1 MDVGKIDKKKAIR
14 SLSEG
19 TALILLVSI
28 TLIYIIINAVMSETI
43 FSFFF
48 FTASTIT
55 IVAIAFALKN
65 GLALFLSIKRNNI
78 FIVENDTVYQLAK
91 FHKHYDNVLAINVEK
106 HNSGESII
114 SLKLSDGSEKTI
126 RTMYLNK
133 KEEGEIWKSREN
145 TLLTAPLNDASS

>member
-19 TALILLVSI
+19 AVLILLLAI
-28 TLIYIIINAVMSETI
+28 TLAYIVVNAIKSERDLG
-43 FSFFF
+43 FFF
-48 FTASTIT
+48 FISSILTI
-55 IVAIAFALKN
+55 IAIAFALKN

-91 FHKHYDNVLAINVEK
+91 FHKHYDSVLAINVEK
-106 HNSGESII
+106 HDSGESII
-114 SLKLSDGSEKTI
+114 SLKLSDSSEKTI

-133 KEEGEIWKSREN
+133 EEKGEIWKSREN
-145 TLLTAPLNDASS
+145 TLLTAPPQ